1 MTAGETPDGA
11 PRADPMRVGPSFGL
25 PGWRMLLASAGG
37 AAVVGLAS
45 WPLIAALKP
54 FSVDAAWKGPA
65 GVAVAFAAAIVL
77 MRPWRRLPVGRWL
90 MAWLGGLGV
99 RFLATVA
106 VAGGLLYFSPHS
118 ERLALG
124 LVVAAAHFAALM
136 AESAVVARTIRRSS
150 GPAAGAASAS
160 LHESS

>member
-1 MTAGETPDGA
+1 
-11 PRADPMRVGPSFGL
+11 MRVGPVISL
-25 PGWRMLLASAGG
+25 PGGRMFLAALGAAALVGLLA
-37 AAVVGLAS
+37 
-45 WPLIAALKP
+45 WPLIVALQR
-54 FSVDAAWKGPA
+54 FGADAAWKGSV
-65 GVAVAFAAAIVL
+65 GVGAAFGVSIVL

-106 VAGGLLYFSPHS
+106 VAAGLLYFSPHS

-136 AESAVVARTIRRSS
+136 AESAVVASTVRRLSAASS
-150 GPAAGAASAS
+150 GVAVAAS
-160 LHESS
+160 HESS